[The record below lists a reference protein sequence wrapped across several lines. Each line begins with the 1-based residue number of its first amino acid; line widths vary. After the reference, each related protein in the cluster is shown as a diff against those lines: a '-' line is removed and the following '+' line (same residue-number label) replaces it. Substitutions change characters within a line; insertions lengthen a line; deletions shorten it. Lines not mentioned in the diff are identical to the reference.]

1 MTSDETLRKIKKFVC
16 DDSNYRLS
24 SHVRR
29 DYIDKDLCS
38 IDDIKHCIRN
48 ANSIYSRAIDEMG
61 TSVDN
66 TIYTIIGENTFGTKF
81 YTAGKFIK
89 TEDGET
95 YFFVTA
101 HETEE

>member
-1 MTSDETLRKIKKFVC
+1 
-16 DDSNYRLS
+16 
-24 SHVRR
+24 
-29 DYIDKDLCS
+29 
-38 IDDIKHCIRN
+38 
-48 ANSIYSRAIDEMG
+48 MG